1 MTLARGDILGGDG
14 DGVWVHCIS
23 RCVRRAFLCGTD
35 RGRSLDHRKA
45 WIEQRLRLLAEHAAL
60 EVAGYAV
67 MSNHLHAVLRV
78 RGDWASAWTAREVAR
93 RWLTVFPRKKG
104 KDGEGLPPTE
114 SQIVHAAKDPRV
126 SVWRARLAN
135 LGWCLRALKEP
146 ISRRANQEDGCSGA
160 FWEGRY
166 QSVPLLDQAA
176 VVACMAYVDLNP
188 IRAQIADRP
197 ERSRHT
203 GVRTRIVARQAFR
216 AQGRLRVAGD
226 GQRADVQRA
235 AQVATAGG
243 LRPQPRHAE
252 DGLWLAPLAQCVAG
266 PPGEPSATPLTLDEY
281 LTLVDAT
288 GRLLRDGKRGRIPP
302 GLLPILARLDI
313 QLDAWLATMQGWREF
328 LGRVVGGA
336 AARMAAAARAGQ
348 RWLQNRCA
356 LFVVKA
362 GASSSAA

>member
-1 MTLARGDILGGDG
+1 MPFIMTLARKDILGGDG

-23 RCVRRAFLCGTD
+23 RCVRRAFLCGVD
-35 RGRSLDHRKA
+35 RGRSLDHRKV
-45 WIEQRLRLLAEHAAL
+45 WVEQRLRLLAEHAAV

-67 MSNHLHAVLRV
+67 MSNHLHAVLRM
-78 RGDWASAWTAREVAR
+78 RADWAAEWSAREVAR
-93 RWLTVFPRKKG
+93 RWLTVFPRVKG

-114 SQIVHAAKDPRV
+114 SHIAEAAKDPRV
-126 SVWRARLAN
+126 SVWRGRLAD

-146 ISRRANQEDGCSGA
+146 ISRRANAEDGCSGA

-176 VVACMAYVDLNP
+176 LVACMAYVDLNP
-188 IRAQIADRP
+188 IRAQLADRP

-216 AQGRLRVAGD
+216 AQGRLRSAGD
-226 GQRADVQRA
+226 GQKA
-235 AQVATAGG
+235 AQVASAGG
-243 LRPQPRHAE
+243 LRTQPRHAE
-252 DGLWLAPLAQCVAG
+252 DGLWLAPVGQCVAG
-266 PPGEPSATPLTLDEY
+266 PPGEPMATPLALDDY

-336 AARMAAAARAGQ
+336 AARVAAAARAGQ

-356 LFVVKA
+356 LF
-362 GASSSAA
+362 GPASSSAVA